1 MQYMRKFII
10 LTLVVSAIFPAG
22 AIAATKKVAAK
33 PVSRPTPLAISAWVA
48 YWDKGKSS
56 NLAADYIDKFDVI
69 DPFSYEVDSDGT
81 INDRMRLAASP
92 WTDLYMATGNSK
104 KHTQI
109 IPTILWSDP
118 DAIHK
123 TLTDPTLRANHI
135 DSIISLTNY
144 GMFKGVDIDY
154 ENKKFET
161 RSAFSSFLTELS
173 KKLHAKGKVLYCDV
187 EARTPPE
194 DRFPDNKNHIS
205 QYVNDY
211 KVIGKVCDEVRLMT
225 YDQQDDDRALL
236 RERAKTGV
244 YAAIGDPLWI
254 ERVVNLTAKDIPK
267 NKIMIGIGTYGAIFE
282 LGKDDKGRQTL
293 KHIRAITYGDA
304 IVKAL
309 QDGSGPIS
317 PIRDERTGERIFT
330 YKKGDKEYICV
341 FNDKESVARKIA
353 LAKKLKVKGVA
364 FFKVDAKTDQ
374 TIFQAL
380 K

>member
-1 MQYMRKFII
+1 MRKFIT
-10 LTLVVSAIFPAG
+10 TLLLGVAIMPTSAFA
-22 AIAATKKVAAK
+22 VAKK
-33 PVSRPTPLAISAWVA
+33 PVPKTTPKAIPFTVSAWVA
-48 YWDKGKSS
+48 YWDKNKSS
-56 NLAADYIDKFDVI
+56 NLAADYVDKFDVLN
-69 DPFSYEVDSDGT
+69 PFSFEVDSDGALD
-81 INDRMRLAASP
+81 DRMRLAAAP

-104 KHTQI
+104 KGTKI
-109 IPTILWSDP
+109 IPTIMWSDA
-118 DAIHK
+118 DAIDK
-123 TLTDPTLRANHI
+123 VLTDPTLRANHI
-135 DSIISLTNY
+135 DSIISLMNY

-154 ENKKFET
+154 EGKKYET
-161 RSAFSSFLTELS
+161 RDAFSSFLTELS
-173 KKLHAKGKVLYCDV
+173 AKLHAKGKVLYCDV

-194 DRFPDNKNHIS
+194 DRFPDNKDHVS
-205 QYVNDY
+205 QYVNNY
-211 KVIGKVCDEVRLMT
+211 KVIGKVCDEVRIMT

-236 RERAKTGV
+236 RERSKTGV

-254 ERVVNLTAKDIPK
+254 ERVVKLTAKEIPK

-282 LGKDDKGRQTL
+282 LGKDEKGRQTL
-293 KHIRAITYGDA
+293 KHIRAITFGDA
-304 IVKAL
+304 MVKAL
-309 QDGSGPIS
+309 QDGSGPIN